1 MINSFYYFNI
11 FSKIE
16 KVIFKLK
23 DKIDLKRW
31 LFIKNKKQQK
41 HLLLIMN
48 FMRILRPIYQKSRL
62 ISRNYSALPKYLG
75 NTNELLNNVE
85 EKINILPT
93 SIVATK
99 TTKQYCG
106 PVKAAIL
113 DWSGTTLDKYVIAPA
128 VVFVEVFKKFKV
140 PITMEEARGPMGL
153 RKDLHINALTESPE
167 IAQRWEKQYGR
178 AVTRSD
184 IDAMFKEFVP
194 LQLQCLHKYS
204 TLLPNVVETID
215 TLRDDYDLK
224 IGVTTGF
231 TRVMVDLLLKDAKE
245 QGFVPDCNVAG
256 DEVLNGAR
264 PKPFMIYKNLDLLD
278 VYPIRSVVKVDD
290 TVGGIGEGQNA
301 GCWTVGIARY
311 SNYMNIDSYE
321 HEASL
326 SEEEIE
332 KRLIHSRNTLEKA
345 GADYVIDTLDQ
356 LPYVINAINI
366 TLRTQ
371 YPPIPPTSPLFDNF
385 ED

>member
-1 MINSFYYFNI
+1 
-11 FSKIE
+11 
-16 KVIFKLK
+16 
-23 DKIDLKRW
+23 
-31 LFIKNKKQQK
+31 
-41 HLLLIMN
+41 
-48 FMRILRPIYQKSRL
+48 MRILRPIYQQSRI
-62 ISRNYSALPKYLG
+62 ISRNYGALSREVIERKQLNIIKQETNVISAPK
-75 NTNELLNNVE
+75 
-85 EKINILPT
+85 
-93 SIVATK
+93 VATQIS
-99 TTKQYCG
+99 KQYDG
-106 PVKAAIL
+106 SVKAAIL

-128 VVFVEVFKKFKV
+128 VVFVEVFKRFEV
-140 PITMEEARGPMGL
+140 PITMEEARKPMGL
-153 RKDLHINALTESPE
+153 RKDLHIKALTESPE

-204 TLLPNVVETID
+204 TLLPNVVKTID
-215 TLRDDYDLK
+215 TLRNDYDLK

-231 TRVMVDLLLKDAKE
+231 TRVMVDLLLKDAAK
-245 QGFVPDCNVAG
+245 QGFVPNCDVAG
-256 DEVLNGAR
+256 DDVINGAR

-301 GCWTVGIARY
+301 GCWTVGVARY
-311 SNYMNIDSYE
+311 SNYMNIDSFE

-345 GADYVIDTLDQ
+345 GADYVIDTLEQ
-356 LPYVINAINI
+356 LPFVINAIN
-366 TLRTQ
+366 TTQRTQ
-371 YPPIPPTSPLFDNF
+371 YPPIPSTLPHF
-385 ED
+385 